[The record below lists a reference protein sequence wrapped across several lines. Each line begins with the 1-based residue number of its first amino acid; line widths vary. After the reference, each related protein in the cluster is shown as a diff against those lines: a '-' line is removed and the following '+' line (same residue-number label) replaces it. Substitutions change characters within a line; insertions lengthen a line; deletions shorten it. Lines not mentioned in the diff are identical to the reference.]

1 MLQLFRYRI
10 LSLLREKTTIFWS
23 IAFALILATFFHFA
37 FSGLGEDLT
46 SISVAVVFD
55 EAVNQTES
63 ESVVKSLKQIES
75 NNKKLLHVKTESEE
89 DAKRDLKNKKVKGI
103 YYYTPIATGEN
114 PIRLCVLGS
123 GLEESILQSVM
134 ESYNNQMRVYTTVML
149 EKPQKMSELM
159 KFDYGKSMVVESTIT
174 GKEVQSY
181 TQYFLA
187 LIGMACMFGCFIGM
201 DSASKLQAN
210 VGALGARRCITS
222 TSKAKLIFVDVFVA
236 FFVQFISVLVLMA
249 YIKGVLKIDL
259 GNHIGYLVLIAA
271 LGSMIGVSLGML
283 VGSIGKVKEGAKIG
297 ILLTISLT
305 SSFLSGLMVS
315 SIKGTIEQNCPII
328 NRINPSSLISDAL
341 YCVGVYEDMGRLQV
355 DLLLMLL
362 LVVLL
367 YLGSFVMMRRVRY
380 DNI

>member
-23 IAFALILATFFHFA
+23 IAFALILATFFNFA
-37 FSGLGEDLT
+37 FSGLGEDLK

-55 EAVNQTES
+55 ETVNQTES

-75 NNKKLLHVKTESEE
+75 KHKKLLRVKSESEE

-103 YYYTPIATGEN
+103 YYVTPIATGEN

-201 DSASKLQAN
+201 GTASQLQAN

>member
-23 IAFALILATFFHFA
+23 IAFALILATFFYFA

-55 EAVNQTES
+55 ETVNQTES

-149 EKPQKMSELM
+149 EKPQKMSELR

-201 DSASKLQAN
+201 DTASQLQAN

>member
-10 LSLLREKTTIFWS
+10 LSLLREKTTVFWS

-37 FSGLGEDLT
+37 FSGLGEDLK

-55 EAVNQTES
+55 ETVNQTES

-222 TSKAKLIFVDVFVA
+222 TSKAKLIFVDVLVA

-283 VGSIGKVKEGAKIG
+283 VGSIGKIKEGAKIG
-297 ILLTISLT
+297 IILTISMT

-341 YCVGVYEDMGRLQV
+341 YCVGVYEDMGRLQE

>member
-37 FSGLGEDLT
+37 FSGLGEDLK

-55 EAVNQTES
+55 EAVNQSES

>member
-55 EAVNQTES
+55 ETVNQTES

-75 NNKKLLHVKTESEE
+75 KHKKLLRVKSESEE

-103 YYYTPIATGEN
+103 YYVTPIATGEN

-201 DSASKLQAN
+201 DTASQLQAN

-222 TSKAKLIFVDVFVA
+222 ASKAKLIFVDVFVA

-259 GNHIGYLVLIAA
+259 GNYIGYLVLIAA

-341 YCVGVYEDMGRLQV
+341 YCVGVYEDMGRLQE

>member
-10 LSLLREKTTIFWS
+10 LSLLREKTTVFWS
-23 IAFALILATFFHFA
+23 IAFALILGTFFYFA
-37 FSGLGEDLT
+37 FSGLGEDLK

-55 EAVNQTES
+55 ETVEQQEQTTFMQT
-63 ESVVKSLKQIES
+63 LKKLE
-75 NNKKLLHVKTESEE
+75 NNHKKLLKVKAESEE
-89 DAKRDLKNKKVKGI
+89 DAKRDLKNKKIKGI
-103 YYYTPIATGEN
+103 YYYNPISTGEN

-134 ESYNNQMRVYTTVML
+134 ESYNSRICVYSTVAK
-149 EKPQKMSELM
+149 EKPEKIVKLQNAGYEEN
-159 KFDYGKSMVVESTIT
+159 MVEKATIT

-222 TSKAKLIFVDVFVA
+222 TSKAKLIFVDVLVA

-249 YIKGVLKIDL
+249 YIKWVLKIDL
-259 GNHIGYLVLIAA
+259 GNHIGYLVLIAG

-283 VGSIGKVKEGAKIG
+283 VGSIGKLKEGVKIG
-297 ILLTISLT
+297 MILTISLV

-315 SIKGTIEQNCPII
+315 SIKGVIEQNCPII

-341 YCVGVYEDMGRLQV
+341 YCVSVYEDMGRLQE

>member
-10 LSLLREKTTIFWS
+10 LSLLREKTTVFWS

-37 FSGLGEDLT
+37 FSGLGEDLK

-222 TSKAKLIFVDVFVA
+222 TSKAKLIFMDVFVA

>member
-23 IAFALILATFFHFA
+23 IAFALILATFFYFA

-55 EAVNQTES
+55 ETVNQTES

-149 EKPQKMSELM
+149 EKPQKMSELR

-201 DSASKLQAN
+201 DTASQLQAN

-222 TSKAKLIFVDVFVA
+222 TSKAKLIFMDVFVA

>member
-37 FSGLGEDLT
+37 FSGLGEDLK

>member
-37 FSGLGEDLT
+37 FSGLGEDLK

-55 EAVNQTES
+55 KTVNQTES

-75 NNKKLLHVKTESEE
+75 NNKKLLRVKSESEE

-103 YYYTPIATGEN
+103 YYVTPIAIGEN

-201 DSASKLQAN
+201 DTASQLQAN

-249 YIKGVLKIDL
+249 YTKGVLKIDL

>member
-23 IAFALILATFFHFA
+23 IAFALILATFFYFA

>member
-23 IAFALILATFFHFA
+23 IAFALILATFFYFA

-55 EAVNQTES
+55 ETVNQTES

-75 NNKKLLHVKTESEE
+75 KHKKLLRVKSESEE

-103 YYYTPIATGEN
+103 YYVTPIATGEN

-201 DSASKLQAN
+201 DTASQLQAN

-249 YIKGVLKIDL
+249 YTKGVLKIDL

>member
-10 LSLLREKTTIFWS
+10 LSLLREKTTVFWS

-37 FSGLGEDLT
+37 FSGLGEDLK

-55 EAVNQTES
+55 ETVNQTES

-222 TSKAKLIFVDVFVA
+222 TSKAKLIFVDVLVA

-259 GNHIGYLVLIAA
+259 GNHVGYLVLIAA

-283 VGSIGKVKEGAKIG
+283 VGSIGKIKEGAKIG

-328 NRINPSSLISDAL
+328 NRINTSSLISDAL

>member
-23 IAFALILATFFHFA
+23 IAFALILATFFYFA

-55 EAVNQTES
+55 ETVNQTES

-75 NNKKLLHVKTESEE
+75 KHKKLLRVKSESEE

-103 YYYTPIATGEN
+103 YYVTPIATGEN

-134 ESYNNQMRVYTTVML
+134 ESYNNQMRLYTTVML
-149 EKPQKMSELM
+149 EKPQKMSKLM

-201 DSASKLQAN
+201 DTASQLQAN

>member
-10 LSLLREKTTIFWS
+10 LSLLREKTTVFWS

-37 FSGLGEDLT
+37 FSGLGEDLK

-55 EAVNQTES
+55 ETVNQTES

-222 TSKAKLIFVDVFVA
+222 TSKAKLIFVDVLVA

-259 GNHIGYLVLIAA
+259 GNHVGYLVLIAA

-283 VGSIGKVKEGAKIG
+283 VGSIGKIKEGAKIG

>member
-10 LSLLREKTTIFWS
+10 LSLLREKTTVFWS

-37 FSGLGEDLT
+37 FSGLGEDLK

-55 EAVNQTES
+55 ETINQTES

-201 DSASKLQAN
+201 DTASQLQAN

-222 TSKAKLIFVDVFVA
+222 TSKAKLIFVDVLVA

-249 YIKGVLKIDL
+249 HIKGVLKIDL

-283 VGSIGKVKEGAKIG
+283 VGSIGKIKEGAKIG
-297 ILLTISLT
+297 ILLTISMT

-341 YCVGVYEDMGRLQV
+341 YCVGVYEDMGRLQE

>member
-37 FSGLGEDLT
+37 FSGLGEDLK

-55 EAVNQTES
+55 KTVNQTES

-75 NNKKLLHVKTESEE
+75 NNKKLLRVKSESEE

-103 YYYTPIATGEN
+103 YYVTPIATGEN

-134 ESYNNQMRVYTTVML
+134 ESYNNQMCVYTTVML

-201 DSASKLQAN
+201 DTVSQLQAN

>member
-23 IAFALILATFFHFA
+23 IAFALILATFFYFA

-55 EAVNQTES
+55 ETVNQTES

-75 NNKKLLHVKTESEE
+75 KHKKLLRVKSESEE

-103 YYYTPIATGEN
+103 YYVTPIATGEN

-201 DSASKLQAN
+201 DTASQLQAN

>member
-10 LSLLREKTTIFWS
+10 LSLLREKTTVFWS

-37 FSGLGEDLT
+37 FSGLGEDLK

-55 EAVNQTES
+55 ETVNQTES

-134 ESYNNQMRVYTTVML
+134 ESYNNQIRVYTTVML

-222 TSKAKLIFVDVFVA
+222 TSKAKLIFVDVLVA

-283 VGSIGKVKEGAKIG
+283 VGSIGKIKEGAKIG
-297 ILLTISLT
+297 IILTISMT

-341 YCVGVYEDMGRLQV
+341 YCVGVYEDMGRLQE

>member
-37 FSGLGEDLT
+37 FSGLGEDLK

-355 DLLLMLL
+355 YLLLMLL